1 MVNSGSMIDSSE
13 RAPFNLT
20 QPIPYDE
27 LDNLDRDEDIDKYG
41 YIANE
46 NRNVEIHVY
55 RYPDDSL
62 SFVALDEDGVEVS
75 DYQLPDEYTLES
87 LEIKPMSKY
96 ATDRYGRKYPVID
109 IDNRVDISDID
120 DEYYDTIDTD
130 DKYNN

>member
-1 MVNSGSMIDSSE
+1 MNEKEKRREEINKSGI
-13 RAPFNLT
+13 
-20 QPIPYDE
+20 Y
-27 LDNLDRDEDIDKYG
+27 
-41 YIANE
+41 YIIK
-46 NRNVEIHVY
+46 NV
-55 RYPDDSL
+55 D
-62 SFVALDEDGVEVS
+62 
-75 DYQLPDEYTLES
+75 TLES